1 MFEKFTNYIGNVDS
15 LISIIAIVCSVIALW
30 QTHRQIKL
38 SNRQHLFDRR
48 LSGYLIVTDLIQ
60 SYQIQQ
66 KDCRLKDDDGFVSS
80 IGLAWL
86 HLTGNLYLESI
97 QNACD
102 YPIESQEG
110 KNFSVKLAEFHRL
123 AQEIQFLFSE
133 NISIPVSLFIQ
144 AYIQVLQAIY
154 QYRLVWNFAQ
164 QEPSIKCLPFGSR
177 SSKKLVCQIIKKKVF
192 DALDKLESTYQTIS
206 KQGLVLKMKESIK
219 L

>member
-1 MFEKFTNYIGNVDS
+1 MFLVYSTLYT
-15 LISIIAIVCSVIALW
+15 LHHAIVCSVIALW

-66 KDCRLKDDDGFVSS
+66 KDCRLKDDDGFVNS

-164 QEPSIKCLPFGSR
+164 QEPSIKFLPLKQKFEEVGMSNY
-177 SSKKLVCQIIKKKVF
+177 QKKVF

-206 KQGLVLKMKESIK
+206 KQGLVLKIKESIK

>member
-164 QEPSIKCLPFGSR
+164 QEPSIKCLPLKQKFEEVGMPNY
-177 SSKKLVCQIIKKKVF
+177 QKKVF